1 MRGLDT
7 GRGLVQ
13 EVLAPCGHFRMAAC
27 QRLAGL
33 FQCPLRNLAGA
44 CQRRQ
49 AAARL
54 PQHLGLDTAL
64 ALLSAPVLAE
74 TAVVVV
80 TPQATTET
88 QQAADTA
95 VGAVVGAAIGG
106 AAASV
111 EPAPEVQTWI
121 VENPAEDVVLE
132 GELAVGV
139 VVPETVVVREVPE
152 QEYSYARING
162 RDVLIGTDR
171 QVVYIY

>member
-1 MRGLDT
+1 MNKTILS
-7 GRGLVQ
+7 LS
-13 EVLAPCGHFRMAAC
+13 A
-27 QRLAGL
+27 
-33 FQCPLRNLAGA
+33 
-44 CQRRQ
+44 
-49 AAARL
+49 
-54 PQHLGLDTAL
+54 AL

-74 TAVVVV
+74 TTAVVV
-80 TPQATTET
+80 TPSSTTET

-95 VGAVVGAAIGG
+95 VGGAAGAAAGALIAGPVGAVVGAAIGG

-139 VVPETVVVREVPE
+139 VVPETVVVHEVPD